1 MHKSTLPQ
9 LRIGDLTAK
18 IPIIQGGMGV
28 GISLA
33 GLASAVANAG
43 GVGVIATP
51 AIGLNEPDFLRNY
64 REANIRALKK
74 EIRKAKAATKG
85 VLGVNIMVAL
95 SNYADMV
102 TAAVKEGIDLIL
114 SGAGLPLN
122 LPQLVG
128 TAKTKL
134 VPIVSSARSIRI
146 ILKRWKE
153 KYSRLPDAVVVE
165 GPMAGGHLGFTLEEL
180 NDDNFKLENI
190 LPAVIEEVRKAERPD
205 HKIPVIA
212 AGGIYSGHDIRRFL
226 QLGADGVQMGTRFVT
241 TDECDAAAEF
251 KEAFLKAKKED
262 ITIIKSPVGL
272 PGRAIKN
279 SFLEKV
285 DAGATTPFRCVYH
298 CIKTC
303 DFRKSPYCIAQALIN
318 AQKGRLNMGFAFAG
332 HNTYRVDKILPV
344 KELIN
349 SLITEFEEANPFPAS
364 K

>member
-1 MHKSTLPQ
+1 MHKSTLPK
-9 LRIGDLTAK
+9 LIIRDLTVR

-28 GISLA
+28 GISLS

-51 AIGLNEPDFLRNY
+51 AIGVDEPDFLENY

-74 EIRKAKAATKG
+74 EIRKAKAATTG
-85 VLGVNIMVAL
+85 ILGVNIMVAL

-102 TAAVKEGIDLIL
+102 KAAVEEGIDLIF
-114 SGAGLPLN
+114 SGAGLPLS

-134 VPIVSSARSIRI
+134 VPIVSSARSARI

-165 GPMAGGHLGFTLEEL
+165 GPMAGGHLGFTLEQI
-180 NDDNFKLENI
+180 DDPAFKLDNL
-190 LPAVIEEVRKAERPD
+190 LPAVIEEVRKADSPEY
-205 HKIPVIA
+205 KIPVIA
-212 AGGIYSGHDIRRFL
+212 AGGIFTGQDIHKFL
-226 QLGADGVQMGTRFVT
+226 QLGADGVQMGTRFVAT
-241 TDECDAAAEF
+241 NECDAADEF
-251 KEAFLKAKKED
+251 KEAFLKVEKDD

-279 SFLEKV
+279 SFLDKV
-285 DAGATTPFRCVYH
+285 DAGATSPFRCVYQ

-318 AQKGRLNMGFAFAG
+318 AQKGRLNKGFAFAG
-332 HNTYRVDKILPV
+332 LNAYRVDKILSV
-344 KELIN
+344 KELIAT
-349 SLITEFEEANPFPAS
+349 LIKEFEVAAQ
-364 K
+364 